1 METFSERMRE
11 LRRMT
16 GAPEHLR
23 GQVTVDQ
30 IYAHYQHEH
39 LEFRH
44 PRGGRALYLQVPL
57 FDHFGDYLADYA
69 RTVLDNGG
77 QEAMQHSMERLSDEV
92 EIHAPRE
99 FGDLLRSGH
108 PEVRQGER
116 TVYNRQPK
124 QHRLS
129 ERELRIKARLRHL
142 PPELIGWIWWHVM
155 HKQEPPPHLR
165 GRRR

>member
-1 METFSERMRE
+1 
-11 LRRMT
+11 MT
-16 GAPEHLR
+16 GAPERLR
-23 GQVTVDQ
+23 GSVTVDQ

-44 PRGGRALYLQVPL
+44 PRGGKALYLQAPL
-57 FDHFGDYLADYA
+57 NDSYTGYLERYA
-69 RTVLDNGG
+69 QTVLDDGG
-77 QEAMQHSMERLSDEV
+77 QQSLGRSMEHLSDQV

-108 PEVRQGER
+108 PEVYQGER
-116 TVYNRQPK
+116 RVYNREPK

-129 ERELRIKARLRHL
+129 EAELRIKARLRHL

>member
-1 METFSERMRE
+1 METFSERMHE

-23 GQVTVDQ
+23 ASVTVDQ

-44 PRGGRALYLQVPL
+44 PRGGRALYLQVP
-57 FDHFGDYLADYA
+57 FFGHYGEYLEMYA
-69 RTVLDNGG
+69 REVLDNGG
-77 QEAMQHSMERLSDEV
+77 QRALGNGMERLSDEV
-92 EIHAPRE
+92 ETEAPRE
-99 FGDLLRSGH
+99 FGDLMRSGH

-116 TVYNRQPK
+116 IVYDRQPR

-129 ERELRIKARLRHL
+129 EGELRMKARLRHL

-155 HKQEPPPHLR
+155 HRQEPPRHLR
-165 GRRR
+165 GRR